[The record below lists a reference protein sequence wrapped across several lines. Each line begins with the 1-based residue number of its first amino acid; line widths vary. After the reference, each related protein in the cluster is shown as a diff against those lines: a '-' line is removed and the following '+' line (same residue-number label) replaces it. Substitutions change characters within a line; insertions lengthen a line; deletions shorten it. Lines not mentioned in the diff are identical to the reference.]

1 MSSVNNA
8 AAISDG
14 NSNKGVIW
22 TIDSA
27 TCLSPTDSSG
37 VLSTDANS
45 VESERQKHQALLHQ
59 IEEHSIKFI
68 KEATFPFL
76 IAGCGT
82 VCAGL
87 LLDAVQRWE
96 LFTYMPEMN
105 VIVTP
110 LLGMKGNLEMTLGSR
125 LSTQTHL
132 GKMDT
137 RKQRFHALFTN
148 IALNQ
153 TLAIY
158 LSFLASLIAIGIT
171 FVNGKEA
178 NMDRALILCAT
189 AITTGSLSSLLI
201 DLLMWTVVIVSRHT
215 GLNPDNVT
223 TPFAGSLG
231 DLASLGFLATFG
243 TIYMKAQRD
252 SPWLCIAVIGGFFLI
267 SPLHIWRARGDKA
280 TLCVLNHGLWPVISA
295 MVISTAA
302 GRIFEIAI
310 KRFHDTAI
318 AAFQP
323 LINGIGG
330 NLVSV
335 QASRLSTALHRTSH
349 MGHLPAGKLTDY
361 LSPIRAFLSK
371 DIDSKIAR
379 ILLIMVVPCQLI
391 FFFAVFFIK
400 GGNIGNIPVSFVF
413 VYILVAVVQLFILLY
428 VCQWLVRVMWRIK
441 IDPDSSTIPLLTAL
455 GDLSGA
461 GLLFAAF
468 IIWFALV

>member
-1 MSSVNNA
+1 MSSVNNTTA
-8 AAISDG
+8 VSDG
-14 NSNKGVIW
+14 NSDKRVIW

-37 VLSTDANS
+37 ALPTDANS
-45 VESERQKHQALLHQ
+45 VESERQKQQALLHQ

-96 LFTYMPEMN
+96 LFAYMPEMN

-132 GKMDT
+132 GNMNT
-137 RKQRFHALFTN
+137 RKKRIKLLLTN

-189 AITTGSLSSLLI
+189 AMTTGSLSSFLL
-201 DLLMWTVVIVSRHT
+201 DLLMWTVVVVARHT
-215 GLNPDNVT
+215 GVNPDNVT

-252 SPWLCIAVIGGFFLI
+252 SPWLCIAVIAAFFLAT
-267 SPLHIWRARGDKA
+267 PFYIWRASQDKA
-280 TLCVLNHGLWPVISA
+280 TLGVLKHGLWPVVVA
-295 MVISTAA
+295 MTISTAA

-310 KRFHDTAI
+310 RRFHDTAI

-335 QASRLSTALHRTSH
+335 QASRLSTALHRTSN
-349 MGHLPAGKLTDY
+349 MGHLPAGKLIDY
-361 LSPIRAFLSK
+361 LSLKRAFFSK

-379 ILLIMVVPCQLI
+379 ILLLIVVPGQLI
-391 FFFAVFFIK
+391 FFFAIFFIK
-400 GGNIGNIPVSFVF
+400 GGDIGNIPVWFVF
-413 VYILVAVVQLFILLY
+413 VYILVAVVQVSF
-428 VCQWLVRVMWRIK
+428 
-441 IDPDSSTIPLLTAL
+441 
-455 GDLSGA
+455 
-461 GLLFAAF
+461 
-468 IIWFALV
+468 